1 MFLYLINKNLC
12 IMPLVLMFQCVV
24 AETTT
29 EKPVERKVFALSKFN
44 FYNLTN
50 ISFIIIN
57 IWAGVYYDDTYTNVP
72 DLVAYSADIIDRI
85 LKTSSF
91 RFEYSIKKVY
101 QNSTFKLTKTCR
113 KFSNLKLFK
122 IKIKKYFFLI

>member
-1 MFLYLINKNLC
+1 
-12 IMPLVLMFQCVV
+12 MPLVLMFQCVV

-57 IWAGVYYDDTYTNVP
+57 I
-72 DLVAYSADIIDRI
+72 
-85 LKTSSF
+85 
-91 RFEYSIKKVY
+91 
-101 QNSTFKLTKTCR
+101 
-113 KFSNLKLFK
+113 
-122 IKIKKYFFLI
+122 